1 MDEKKQSYT
10 IKWTQPYTEYQ
21 LLQEAIV
28 EFKVENSDLREA
40 KAVLKQIMD
49 IK

>member
-1 MDEKKQSYT
+1 MSKNKYLYIVE
-10 IKWTQPYTEYQ
+10 WTQPYTEYQ
-21 LLQEAIV
+21 LYQEAIV
-28 EFKVENSDLREA
+28 EMWVENSELREA

>member
-1 MDEKKQSYT
+1 MDDKKVSYT
-10 IKWTQPYTEYQ
+10 ISWKQPYTEYQ

-28 EFKVENSDLREA
+28 EMRVEESDLREA
-40 KAVLKQIMD
+40 NAVLKQIMD